1 MRAPRPLCLTALAL
15 TALTALAACG
25 VGDPSASV
33 DGTAAVTSAPTV
45 TTTAIVAVTATS
57 TVATSTAPTTA
68 AATSTA
74 APDSTTA
81 ATGPT
86 TTVAET
92 APATTATTAAPTG
105 PVTSVAASAD
115 RAVLVARLFDSIG
128 YPLSDPEAACLA
140 QYTSQRVLDALAASG
155 DAAVEG
161 AIAAGLVQALA
172 RCEPETFMAE
182 QDDITMQ
189 DYKVDAAAARCVT
202 KALDAAAVQDAT
214 IALAY
219 WEGTT
224 GLTGPLQQQLIDALT
239 PCVGKAKATEII
251 TQ

>member
-1 MRAPRPLCLTALAL
+1 MRARRLLCLAALPL
-15 TALTALAACG
+15 TALTTLAGCG

-33 DGTAAVTSAPTV
+33 EGTAAITSEAAA
-45 TTTAIVAVTATS
+45 TTTAVVTADS
-57 TVATSTAPTTA
+57 TVSTTA
-68 AATSTA
+68 AAATTTA
-74 APDSTTA
+74 VAETTTA
-81 ATGPT
+81 ATDPA

-92 APATTATTAAPTG
+92 APATTARTSAPTG

-115 RAVLVARLFDSIG
+115 RAVLVARLFNSIG

-140 QYTSQRVLDALAASG
+140 QYTPQPVLDALAASG

-202 KALDAAAVQDAT
+202 KALDAAAVQDAA

-219 WEGTT
+219 WEGTN
-224 GLTGPLQQQLIDALT
+224 GLTSALQQQLIDALT
-239 PCVGKAKATEII
+239 PCVGKDKATEII

>member
-1 MRAPRPLCLTALAL
+1 MRAPRLVRLTALSL
-15 TALTALAACG
+15 TALTALVGCG
-25 VGDPSASV
+25 AGAPSASV
-33 DGTAAVTSAPTV
+33 EGTATIASAPA
-45 TTTAIVAVTATS
+45 TTTTVAVTADS
-57 TVATSTAPTTA
+57 TVATTA
-68 AATSTA
+68 AAT
-74 APDSTTA
+74 TTA
-81 ATGPT
+81 VAETTTASSDPA

-92 APATTATTAAPTG
+92 APGTTATTAAPTG

-115 RAVLVARLFDSIG
+115 RAVLVARLFNSIG

-140 QYTSQRVLDALAASG
+140 QYTSQPVLDALAASG

-219 WEGTT
+219 WEGTN
-224 GLTGPLQQQLIDALT
+224 GLTSALQQQLIGALT
-239 PCVGKAKATEII
+239 PCVGKDKATEII